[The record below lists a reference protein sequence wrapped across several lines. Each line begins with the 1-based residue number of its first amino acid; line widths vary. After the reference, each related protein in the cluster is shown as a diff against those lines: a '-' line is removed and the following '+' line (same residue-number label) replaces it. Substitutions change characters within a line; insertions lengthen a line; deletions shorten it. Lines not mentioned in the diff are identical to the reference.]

1 LSDFKAVIVDD
12 NASDLTYADRLT
24 RDGLDCLGI
33 EPPKSSED
41 LRYEIDRLFKSGECD
56 VLLLDY
62 RLDAEKVSTGERR
75 NYRGGSAAAEIRERI
90 PDLPIV
96 LVTTEPKFRANL
108 RNKSDVM
115 RLFDHTVLKS
125 ELASRH
131 NRKRVVL
138 ELRDLAS
145 GYQSIRIDQTN
156 GWKRI
161 TNALN
166 DKGGPGWI
174 EDIPTKLIPS
184 GTSEIARFIL
194 EELLAFPGLLIDEAE
209 ACAILGITP
218 TAFHRDDLQREL
230 AHAKYDGVFSNWH
243 PRWWR
248 WRLQDW
254 ISSLSKS
261 PTDTERPERA
271 RLISKRLKLTAGGLR
286 SATCVWCGQTNVA
299 LTCSICRQAVDPT
312 HGLRAV
318 IDLRPSWCDPAFVCY
333 ECIQNAKDTDA
344 LFRPEAMQI
353 VKAIRTG
360 ELSQNL

>member
-1 LSDFKAVIVDD
+1 MSKFKAVIVDD

-33 EPPKSSED
+33 EPPLSSEE
-41 LRYEIDRLFKSGECD
+41 LRREIDRLFKSKECD

-62 RLDAEKVSTGERR
+62 RLDAEKLSTGERR
-75 NYRGGSAAAEIRERI
+75 NYRGGSAAAEVREWI

-96 LVTTEPKFRANL
+96 LITTEPKLQANL
-108 RNKSDVM
+108 RTKSEVM

-125 ELASRH
+125 DLASRH
-131 NRKRVVL
+131 NRKQVVI
-138 ELRDLAS
+138 ELCDLAS
-145 GYQSIRIDQTN
+145 GYQSIRMDSTK
-156 GWKRI
+156 GWDRI

-166 DKGGPGWI
+166 DRGGPGWI
-174 EDIPTKLIPS
+174 EDVPTKLIPS

-194 EELLAFPGLLIDEAE
+194 EDLLAFPGLLIDEAE
-209 ACAILGITP
+209 ACAFLGITT
-218 TAFHRDDLQREL
+218 TAFNRDDIKRDL
-230 AHAKYDGVFSNWH
+230 AHAKYDGVFSSWH

-248 WRLQDW
+248 WRLQEW
-254 ISSLSKS
+254 ISALGKGESGLRGS
-261 PTDTERPERA
+261 DRA
-271 RLISKRLKLTAGGLR
+271 RLISKHLKMTSGGLR

-318 IDLRPSWCDPAFVCY
+318 IDLRPSWSDPAFVCY
-333 ECIQNAKDTDA
+333 SCIQNAKDTGA

-353 VKAIRTG
+353 VKSIRTG
-360 ELSQNL
+360 ELSQND